1 MKYKVGDKVKI
12 IKRLHGHNFLIGEIV
27 TIDAVYF
34 RDYVAYIEKSR
45 YWITDEEVVPLD
57 FKKLKIL

>member
-27 TIDAVYF
+27 TIDAVG
-34 RDYVAYIEKSR
+34 RKDYVACRGKVG
-45 YWITDEEVVPLD
+45 YWITDSEVAPFT